1 MITSA
6 GAAHFGSAG
15 ILPIRVATDVV
26 FVEGNSRG
34 RDSLSPFSFTSPCC
48 YILFAVLVSADA
60 RLYSAKHVVSLL
72 MPVLDPLARAN
83 CLSLLILCEKVIAAH
98 FQLSAYCTMYCHGEN
113 AYEAVRDSGRLFVPC
128 FYFHI
133 LIF

>member
-1 MITSA
+1 MWFSWKYY
-6 GAAHFGSAG
+6 
-15 ILPIRVATDVV
+15 
-26 FVEGNSRG
+26 
-34 RDSLSPFSFTSPCC
+34 SLSPFSFTSPCC